1 MYIKFPQTIALNS
14 FLFLFMLIGQAGDKM
29 YITECIVINK
39 SFKIINNFN
48 DINCMLMISNF
59 NTNFICVLCWKNL
72 LLFYQITSILV
83 KFKSAKNFFFSLWRA
98 QRLELVLLILE
109 KNKLLCVAKAAKVQF
124 RRTCSGKNHAP
135 PLLL

>member
-1 MYIKFPQTIALNS
+1 
-14 FLFLFMLIGQAGDKM
+14 MLIGQAGDKM

-48 DINCMLMISNF
+48 DINCMLMILNF

-83 KFKSAKNFFFSLWRA
+83 KFKSAMIFFIEFVTWAKTRA
-98 QRLELVLLILE
+98 VFFNLGKKTNYFVSPKQPKYNSEEHVLGKIMHRLFYYRNYIEE
-109 KNKLLCVAKAAKVQF
+109 Q
-124 RRTCSGKNHAP
+124 G
-135 PLLL
+135 